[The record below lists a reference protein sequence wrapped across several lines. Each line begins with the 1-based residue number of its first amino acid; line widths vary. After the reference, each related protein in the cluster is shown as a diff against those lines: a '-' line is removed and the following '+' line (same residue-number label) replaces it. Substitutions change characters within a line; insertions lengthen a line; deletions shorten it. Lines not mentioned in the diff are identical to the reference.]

1 MADITTYPSLRDKIV
16 LITGGADGIGAATVE
31 LFSRQHSQVI
41 FLDIDTDRANALIN
55 RIKTDFPSVP
65 APRFMH
71 CDVTDLDR
79 LKACAEE
86 VLATYNG
93 QVDVLVNNAF
103 GSSPKTKAT
112 TSEVTPESFDFDIN
126 ASLRHQFF
134 LTQYIAPSMRAR
146 HSGSIVNMGSITW
159 RIPATDVPVYSTAKA
174 AVHGM
179 TRVHAREFGVDGV
192 RVNSVMPGSTATRRQ
207 RELVLTKEYEAMTME
222 TQAIKRVIEPVEVA
236 RVILFLSSDD
246 ASAVTGGSHVVDG
259 GWVGDT

>member
-1 MADITTYPSLRDKIV
+1 MTEITIYPSLRDKVV
-16 LITGGADGIGAATVE
+16 LLTGGADGIGAAAVE
-31 LFSRQHSQVI
+31 LFCRQHAKVI
-41 FLDIDTDRANALIN
+41 FLDIDTDRSKALID
-55 RIKTDFPSVP
+55 RIKSEFPSVP
-65 APRFMH
+65 APSFMQ

-79 LKACAEE
+79 LKACADE
-86 VLATYNG
+86 VLTTYNG

-103 GSSPKTKAT
+103 GSSPKTKAP
-112 TSEVTPESFDFDIN
+112 TSEITPESFDFDIN

-134 LTQYIAPSMRAR
+134 LTQYIVPSMRAR
-146 HSGSIVNMGSITW
+146 HRGSIVNMGSITW
-159 RIPATDVPVYSTAKA
+159 RIPATDVPIYSTAKA

-179 TRVHAREFGVDGV
+179 TRVHAHEFGADGV

-207 RELVLTKEYEAMTME
+207 RELVLTKEYEAMTMQ

-236 RVILFLSSDD
+236 RVIVFLASDD

>member
-1 MADITTYPSLRDKIV
+1 MTDITIYPSLRDKVV
-16 LITGGADGIGAATVE
+16 LITGGADGIGAAAVE
-31 LFSRQHSQVI
+31 LFCRQHAKVV
-41 FLDIDTDRANALIN
+41 FLDIDAERANALID
-55 RIKTDFPSVP
+55 RLKSSFESVP
-65 APRFMH
+65 APQFME

-86 VLATYNG
+86 VLQANDG
-93 QVDVLVNNAF
+93 RVDVLVNNAF
-103 GSSPKTKAT
+103 GSSPKTKAP

-134 LTQYIAPSMRAR
+134 LTQYIAPSMRSR
-146 HSGSIVNMGSITW
+146 RSGSIVNMGSISW

-174 AVHGM
+174 AVLGM
-179 TRVHAREFGVDGV
+179 TRVHAHEFGVDGV

-207 RELVLTKEYEAMTME
+207 RELVLTKEYEAMTMQ

-236 RVILFLSSDD
+236 RVILFLASDD

-259 GWVGDT
+259 GWVGDS